1 MEQKIIQKLEETKY
15 TDSNIVEVK
24 KNKDLN
30 QKNYSE
36 IVDNVQSE
44 YIKNNDAMVRSGI
57 AQDDYHGKNDHTKKL
72 ECARWLL
79 KKFDGIVY
87 LVTESD
93 EKNTKSPDFIWGGR
107 LWDLK
112 TPVGCGKRTIDNQFK
127 KIHKQIGNNPGGIII
142 DCSFTDLE
150 AVSKRMMLCKL
161 EGDVIIRKKDF
172 VISILK
178 KDRMDR
184 HTTFGRDILSVP
196 LL

>member
-1 MEQKIIQKLEETKY
+1 MAG
-15 TDSNIVEVK
+15 S
-24 KNKDLN
+24 
-30 QKNYSE
+30 S
-36 IVDNVQSE
+36 
-44 YIKNNDAMVRSGI
+44 I
-57 AQDDYHGKNDHTKKL
+57 AQDDYYGKNDHTKKL
-72 ECARWLL
+72 ECAWWLL

-93 EKNTKSPDFIWGGR
+93 QKNTKLPDFIWYGR

-127 KIHKQIGNNPGGIII
+127 NIHKQIGNNPGGIII

-184 HTTFGRDILSVP
+184 RTTFGRDILSV
-196 LL
+196 LLLQYILNTNADFIIQLKLLTDRQFCHILHSLRWRQNQVCLYHGFHR

>member
-1 MEQKIIQKLEETKY
+1 MT
-15 TDSNIVEVK
+15 
-24 KNKDLN
+24 
-30 QKNYSE
+30 
-36 IVDNVQSE
+36 
-44 YIKNNDAMVRSGI
+44 RI
-57 AQDDYHGKNDHTKKL
+57 AQDDCHGKNDHTKKL
-72 ECARWLL
+72 EYARWLL

-93 EKNTKSPDFIWGGR
+93 QKNTKSPDFIWDGR
-107 LWDLK
+107 PWDLK

-172 VISILK
+172 VIN
-178 KDRMDR
+178 
-184 HTTFGRDILSVP
+184 
-196 LL
+196 

>member
-15 TDSNIVEVK
+15 TDSNLVEVK
-24 KNKDLN
+24 KNKELN

-44 YIKNNDAMVRSGI
+44 YIKNNDAMAGSSI
-57 AQDDYHGKNDHTKKL
+57 AQDDYYGKNDHTKKL
-72 ECARWLL
+72 EYARWLL

-87 LVTESD
+87 LVTESN
-93 EKNTKSPDFIWGGR
+93 EKNTKLPDFIWGGR

-127 KIHKQIGNNPGGIII
+127 KIHKQTGNNPGGIII

-161 EGDVIIRKKDF
+161 EDDVIIRKKF
-172 VISILK
+172 VIN
-178 KDRMDR
+178 
-184 HTTFGRDILSVP
+184 
-196 LL
+196 